1 MRFNAIERRVRIV
14 DDNTRVG
21 TWSTRV
27 YVPRTSKTARRVA
40 QLPSVVFVRRAVIS
54 FVCRGTDLY
63 ILIYWR
69 ARARQLA
76 RGAAYIVKILI
87 TRARAPRKHTEFSY
101 TRGGGVGTVQEPP
114 RVEGLGGPGVEIR
127 RHGRLLCT
135 VVAAAA
141 AYRFCAR
148 KTKPWWTRV
157 ISRSSSSSCTHTYS
171 VQLHEYIG
179 WTIIIRTH
187 TYTYII
193 YILFYYI
200 RYARTPLPCASLP
213 FGSFNYLFSRGKL

>member
-40 QLPSVVFVRRAVIS
+40 QLPAVVFVRRAVIS

-101 TRGGGVGTVQEPP
+101 TRGWRRRYGSRTPAGGRAWRPGGRNPAPRPTFMYGGGGGGVS
-114 RVEGLGGPGVEIR
+114 
-127 RHGRLLCT
+127 LLCPENQT
-135 VVAAAA
+135 LVNARYFPFFVVVV
-141 AYRFCAR
+141 Y
-148 KTKPWWTRV
+148 
-157 ISRSSSSSCTHTYS
+157 THI
-171 VQLHEYIG
+171 H
-179 WTIIIRTH
+179 TH
-187 TYTYII
+187 I
-193 YILFYYI
+193 
-200 RYARTPLPCASLP
+200 
-213 FGSFNYLFSRGKL
+213 